1 MSPSTQSYKPPQYF
15 EAILQLREVTPEIIQ
30 FAEREITKTKLT
42 LAKKVELESGYDYYL
57 SDHRLTQTLG
67 RKLFLTFGGEFKI
80 TSSLWGRKK
89 DKDIYRLTVLF
100 RGIPFKKGEM
110 VEYRGDKYEIKS
122 LGKDILLQRAI
133 TGEKMH
139 LKYSE
144 QRNLRKV

>member
-1 MSPSTQSYKPPQYF
+1 MTSSTQSYKPPQYF
-15 EAILQLREVTPEIIQ
+15 EAILQLREVTPEVVQ
-30 FAEREITKTKLT
+30 FTEKEITKTKLI
-42 LAKKVELESGYDYYL
+42 LAKKVEIESGYDYYL

-67 RKLFLTFGGEFKI
+67 RKLFLTFGGEFKV

-100 RGIPFKKGEM
+100 RGIPFKKGDFI
-110 VEYRGDKYEIKS
+110 EYRGDKYEIKI
-122 LGKDILLQRAI
+122 LGKDIMLQKAI
-133 TGEKMH
+133 TGEKLH